1 MMNNS
6 CSDNGTLITDIS
18 DYQSQ
23 LLSMAQHSSSPVQL
37 CTPPPTPP
45 PSPAADNGSLSCQDR
60 LTVLPTQILKHPA
73 RLAIECYHRRK
84 FSKATLPKATLY
96 EYSRNLAEEE
106 LDEQELYIL
115 SIFTWHV
122 NGSVPVKW
130 LLQQSHQLAA
140 SSIELSESDRKALS
154 ETFSQTMIDN
164 NCFQRQDLEDPGLS
178 GLLPYSLTHSQEF
191 YDLSFDYPSDI
202 VLGRLSKAFMKSRN
216 WMSLRSLFSLSWM
229 TPLLWIWLFCLFSLW
244 ILNRQLAAMRICRGE
259 IRVGSQGPAE
269 PP

>member
-1 MMNNS
+1 
-6 CSDNGTLITDIS
+6 
-18 DYQSQ
+18 
-23 LLSMAQHSSSPVQL
+23 MAQHSSSPVQL

-130 LLQQSHQLAA
+130 LLQQSPQLAA

-164 NCFQRQDLEDPGLS
+164 NCTTFCDRYRLFAAVELEKQAFKDKTWKILDS
-178 GLLPYSLTHSQEF
+178 LDYSL
-191 YDLSFDYPSDI
+191 I
-202 VLGRLSKAFMKSRN
+202 AFLIAKVSGYSTRD
-216 WMSLRSLFSLSWM
+216 
-229 TPLLWIWLFCLFSLW
+229 
-244 ILNRQLAAMRICRGE
+244 
-259 IRVGSQGPAE
+259 
-269 PP
+269 